1 MPNIC
6 SLFYFGAPL
15 NIESRCIVDI
25 VYIKYLYGCMLGFVR
40 SPGQSGFK
48 DNENKRGP
56 AIEIYPRQKSS
67 YGDQN
72 DMNLCHNTYVG

>member
-1 MPNIC
+1 
-6 SLFYFGAPL
+6 
-15 NIESRCIVDI
+15 
-25 VYIKYLYGCMLGFVR
+25 MLR